1 MERRTFLKSTS
12 ALFSAGFL
20 GFTAHAQEQKNNTH
34 ADQMTQ
40 RLSVAALRKL
50 KISFPSMVVITPTGE
65 TVEIQLKPRIIRRYA
80 HSIYVYFEQ
89 VKEIS
94 IFTLQGESAGKIH
107 LPDSMESIK
116 DFAIDHTLQS
126 VHILEYGKHSITTL
140 DFYGQTV
147 ASIGEFGTE
156 LMQDLN
162 GPKSLTV
169 DEQSN
174 IHVLTGND
182 NIIRVYAANGVYV
195 SSYNHIGRNI
205 GHIRQIDGYKVIS
218 GVGGK
223 FNDKV
228 TVLSGH

>member
-12 ALFSAGFL
+12 ALCSAGLL
-20 GFTAHAQEQKNNTH
+20 GLSAHAQEQKNNTH
-34 ADQMTQ
+34 VDQMAQ

-50 KISFPSMVVITPTGE
+50 NIVFPSMVVITPTGE
-65 TVEIQLKPRIIRRYA
+65 PVEVQLKPRIIRRYA

-107 LPDSMESIK
+107 LPDTMEGIK
-116 DFAIDHTLQS
+116 DFAIDHALQS

-156 LMQDLN
+156 LMHDLN

-174 IHVLTGND
+174 VHVLTSSD

-195 SSYNHIGRNI
+195 SSYNHIGRHI

-223 FNDKV
+223 FNDTV